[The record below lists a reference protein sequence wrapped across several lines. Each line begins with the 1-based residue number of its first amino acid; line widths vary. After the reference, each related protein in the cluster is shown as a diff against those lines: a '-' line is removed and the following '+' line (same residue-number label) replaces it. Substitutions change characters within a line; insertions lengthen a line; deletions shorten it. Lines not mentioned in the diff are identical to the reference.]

1 MRMSL
6 ALTGILVTLSSVALA
21 HSLSVPFFRDDA
33 PPLANTTPTSGS
45 AGIISVLNTTDNVV
59 TMHVVYSQ
67 RNNNGDIISQQSSPF
82 DLQPH
87 QGISWRP
94 IQDDPIENVGRGVQ
108 NVILDLGGEGSADLI
123 WLSAEGGAGTLV
135 GRYTELSS
143 VGAFA
148 HVLFEK

>member
-6 ALTGILVTLSSVALA
+6 ALTGILAALSSAALA
-21 HSLSVPFFRDDA
+21 HTLSVPFFRDDA
-33 PPLANTTPTSGS
+33 PPLGNGTPTSGS
-45 AGIISVLNTTDNVV
+45 AGIISASNTTGNVV
-59 TMHVVYSQ
+59 TMHVVYLQ
-67 RNNNGDIISQQSSPF
+67 RNNDGDIIFQQSSPF

-94 IQDDPIENVGRGVQ
+94 IQDDPAENLGRGVQ
-108 NVILDLGGEGSADLI
+108 NVILGFGEEGSAELI
-123 WLSAEGGAGTLV
+123 WLKTEGGAGTLV

-143 VGAFA
+143 AGAFA